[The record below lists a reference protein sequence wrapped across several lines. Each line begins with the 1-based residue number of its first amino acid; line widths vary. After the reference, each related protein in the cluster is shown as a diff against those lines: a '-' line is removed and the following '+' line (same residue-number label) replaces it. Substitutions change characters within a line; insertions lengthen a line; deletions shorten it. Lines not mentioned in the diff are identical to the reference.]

1 MRGKQAFKILLGLAL
16 CGPAGCGPDD
26 GDSGGIRL
34 LGLVNA
40 PCTSATKALFGSV
53 PVLVEPTGER
63 PLRSVSV
70 SANDGAAVT
79 STKPPFSVQL
89 DTTKLKDGTARV
101 AATATDDE
109 GESLSASVQVCV
121 DNSGPLLNVLAPAD
135 GAAVGLE
142 DAELKVRVRAS
153 DPAGVDTVVAH
164 ASVGGIVQRVS
175 CKPPGAKELDCTLK
189 PGELGLTLTPKS
201 ISELTLTITARDKWG
216 REAQALRK
224 LKVSTR
230 LLWSYYTGGSI
241 SWAAVPLKSGNV
253 VVGNDSGAVHVV
265 SSSGTKVCTWT
276 APPMSG
282 KAEGIATPITD
293 GGAGT
298 LFFASTQRVY
308 GFNAA
313 TCVPTWSVTKG
324 LYFASQPAYDATA
337 GVVYIGSYGSLSTNG
352 SLLGLS
358 AVDGK
363 DVSSFGIAAV
373 NETVTGA
380 PALSADGKTVYI
392 GSSDFKLYAVN
403 VSAAPYTQRWVYTT
417 GAKIESRPLVS
428 ATRILLGGM
437 DKVMHAIDPVTGNK
451 DPAFNFTAQAGF
463 FSAPVLGQGGV
474 LYAGSLDLNLYA
486 LDSAGKVKAKYDTGR
501 IMRSSPAIGPGGV
514 VFAAKTQPGRL
525 YALSPDLKLLW
536 SIKPS
541 PSDSDKSMGSPA
553 VSGNTVYIGSTNG
566 YLYALDATPP
576 SS

>member
-1 MRGKQAFKILLGLAL
+1 MRGKQAIKILLGLAL
-16 CGPAGCGPDD
+16 CAPVGCGPDD
-26 GDSGGIRL
+26 GNSGGIRL
-34 LGLVNA
+34 IGLENA
-40 PCTSATKALFGSV
+40 PCKSASKALFGVV
-53 PVLVEPTGER
+53 PVLVEPTGQR

-79 STKPPFSVQL
+79 STKPPYAVQL
-89 DTTKLKDGTARV
+89 DTTKLQDGDARV
-101 AATATDDE
+101 EATATDDE
-109 GESLSASVQVCV
+109 GESHSATVQVCV
-121 DNSGPLLNVLAPAD
+121 DNSGPSLNVLAPAD
-135 GAAVGLE
+135 GASVGLE

-153 DPAGVDTVVAH
+153 NPAGVKSVVAH

-189 PGELGLTLTPKS
+189 PGELGLTLTSKS
-201 ISELTLTITARDKWG
+201 TSELALTITARDAWG
-216 REAQALRK
+216 REAQAQRK
-224 LKVSTR
+224 LKVSSR
-230 LLWSYYTGGSI
+230 LLWRYYTGGSI
-241 SWAAVPLKSGNV
+241 SWAAVPLKGGNV
-253 VVGNDSGAVHVV
+253 VVGNDAGAVHVV
-265 SSSGTKVCTWT
+265 DSAGQKVCSWT
-276 APPMSG
+276 APPVSG

-313 TCVPTWSVTKG
+313 TCAATWSVTKG
-324 LYFASQPAYDATA
+324 LYFASQPAYDAAA
-337 GVVYIGSYGSLSTNG
+337 GVVYIGSYGSLSTKG
-352 SLLGLS
+352 ALLGLN
-358 AVDGK
+358 AADGK
-363 DVSSFGIAAV
+363 DVSSFGIAAI

-392 GSSDFKLYAVN
+392 GSSDFKLYAID
-403 VSAAPYTQRWVYTT
+403 VSAAPYTQRWVYST

-428 ATRILLGGM
+428 ATRLFLGGM
-437 DKVMHAIDPVTGNK
+437 DKVMHAIDPVTGSK
-451 DPAFNFTAQAGF
+451 DPGFDFTAQAGF

-486 LDSAGKVKAKYDTGR
+486 LDSSGKVKASYDTGR

-541 PSDSDKSMGSPA
+541 ASESDKSMGSPA